1 MEGRWDELQIGE
13 HAMFDYAKFQRVAL
27 ALVGAIIFT
36 TVSVGAA
43 VGPARQVETTPVQTA
58 AANAI
63 GSLA

>member
-1 MEGRWDELQIGE
+1 
-13 HAMFDYAKFQRVAL
+13 MFDYAKLQRVAL

-36 TVSVGAA
+36 AMSVGAA

-58 AANAI
+58 VANGI